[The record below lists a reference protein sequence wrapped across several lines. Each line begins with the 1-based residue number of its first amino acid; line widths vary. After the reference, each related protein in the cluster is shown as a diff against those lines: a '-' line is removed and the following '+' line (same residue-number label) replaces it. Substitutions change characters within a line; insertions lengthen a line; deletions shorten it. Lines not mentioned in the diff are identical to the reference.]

1 MSDGPAASP
10 ALHSAEAAQVAFES
24 AHAGMPLE
32 DASDAPDA
40 PQPLMAASPVNTL
53 SKPASHHNLAQQMQV
68 FLTRTDIAQ
77 SRKNRFYLQQ
87 VFELLSELDQHT
99 ARRGQLQ
106 TSLQETEAHIQ
117 RIRHSLVEI
126 AGDSVDAEN
135 EALAIA
141 QARAH
146 LAGLLRD
153 KIVQTFE

>member
-1 MSDGPAASP
+1 MSDGQPTGPSPQSAPLAPAP
-10 ALHSAEAAQVAFES
+10 EPEYHGGSAMDVEVELAE
-24 AHAGMPLE
+24 PT
-32 DASDAPDA
+32 
-40 PQPLMAASPVNTL
+40 PLMAPSFGATMASP
-53 SKPASHHNLAQQMQV
+53 SSHQNLAQKMQV
-68 FLTRTDIAQ
+68 FLTRTDIQQ

-87 VFELLSELDQHT
+87 VFELLSELDQHN

-106 TSLQETEAHIQ
+106 ASLQETDAHIQ

-126 AGDSVDAEN
+126 AGESVEAEN

-153 KIVQTFE
+153 KIVQEFE

>member
-10 ALHSAEAAQVAFES
+10 ALHSAAP
-24 AHAGMPLE
+24 AHAPGDSMDVDMPL
-32 DASDAPDA
+32 DGASDA
-40 PQPLMAASPVNTL
+40 PQPLMAASPVGAL
-53 SKPASHHNLAQQMQV
+53 SKPASHQNLAQQMQV

-126 AGDSVDAEN
+126 AGDSVEAES

-146 LAGLLRD
+146 LAALLRD
-153 KIVQTFE
+153 KIVQEFE

>member
-10 ALHSAEAAQVAFES
+10 ALHSAAP
-24 AHAGMPLE
+24 AHAPGDSAGVDMPLN
-32 DASDAPDA
+32 DAPDA
-40 PQPLMAASPVNTL
+40 PQPLMAASPVGAL
-53 SKPASHHNLAQQMQV
+53 SKPASHQNLAQQMQV

-106 TSLQETEAHIQ
+106 ISLQETEAHIQ

-126 AGDSVDAEN
+126 AGDSVEAEN

-146 LAGLLRD
+146 LAALLRD
-153 KIVQTFE
+153 KIVQEFE

>member
-1 MSDGPAASP
+1 MSDGPVASP
-10 ALHSAEAAQVAFES
+10 AASSAAPQVSLQAT
-24 AHAGMPLE
+24 MPLA
-32 DASDAPDA
+32 DVPSA
-40 PQPLMAASPVNTL
+40 PQPLAA
-53 SKPASHHNLAQQMQV
+53 AGHQHLAQQMQV
-68 FLTRTDIAQ
+68 FLTRTDIQQ

-106 TSLQETEAHIQ
+106 TSLEETNAHIQ
-117 RIRHSLVEI
+117 RIRQSLVQI

>member
-1 MSDGPAASP
+1 MSDGQPTGPSPQSAPLAPAP
-10 ALHSAEAAQVAFES
+10 EPEYHGGSAMEVEAELAD
-24 AHAGMPLE
+24 PT
-32 DASDAPDA
+32 
-40 PQPLMAASPVNTL
+40 PLMAPSFGATL
-53 SKPASHHNLAQQMQV
+53 APPSSHQNLAQKMQV
-68 FLTRTDIAQ
+68 FLTRTDIQQ

-87 VFELLSELDQHT
+87 VFELLSELDQHN

-106 TSLQETEAHIQ
+106 TSLQETDAHIQ

-126 AGDSVDAEN
+126 AGESVEAEN

-153 KIVQTFE
+153 KIVQEFE

>member
-1 MSDGPAASP
+1 MSDGQAASP
-10 ALHSAEAAQVAFES
+10 AVQTAAQTHAPDVS
-24 AHAGMPLE
+24 MHAGMHLQ
-32 DASDAPDA
+32 DAPGHTL
-40 PQPLMAASPVNTL
+40 PLTAASPLGAPST
-53 SKPASHHNLAQQMQV
+53 PASHQNLAQQMQV
-68 FLTRTDIAQ
+68 FLTRTDMQQ

-106 TSLQETEAHIQ
+106 SSLQETDAHIQ
-117 RIRHSLVEI
+117 RIRQSLVEI
-126 AGDSVDAEN
+126 AGDSVEAEN

-153 KIVQTFE
+153 KIVQEFE

>member
-1 MSDGPAASP
+1 MAASP
-10 ALHSAEAAQVAFES
+10 A
-24 AHAGMPLE
+24 
-32 DASDAPDA
+32 
-40 PQPLMAASPVNTL
+40 NIL
-53 SKPASHHNLAQQMQV
+53 SKPASHQNLAQQMQV

-99 ARRGQLQ
+99 ERRGQLQ
-106 TSLQETEAHIQ
+106 NSLQETEAHIQ

-126 AGDSVDAEN
+126 AGDSVEAEN

-146 LAGLLRD
+146 LAALLSD
-153 KIVQTFE
+153 KIVQEFE

>member
-1 MSDGPAASP
+1 MSDGQPTGPSP
-10 ALHSAEAAQVAFES
+10 QSEPLAQVPEYRTGS
-24 AHAGMPLE
+24 AIDVEFKQLDPT
-32 DASDAPDA
+32 
-40 PQPLMAASPVNTL
+40 PLMAPGLATTVAS
-53 SKPASHHNLAQQMQV
+53 ASSHQNLAQKMQV
-68 FLTRTDIAQ
+68 FLTRTDIQQ

-87 VFELLSELDQHT
+87 VFELLSELDQHN

-106 TSLQETEAHIQ
+106 TSLQETDAHIQ

-126 AGDSVDAEN
+126 AGESVEAEN

-153 KIVQTFE
+153 KIVQEFE

>member
-1 MSDGPAASP
+1 M
-10 ALHSAEAAQVAFES
+10 
-24 AHAGMPLE
+24 
-32 DASDAPDA
+32 
-40 PQPLMAASPVNTL
+40 PLMAPSFGATL
-53 SKPASHHNLAQQMQV
+53 APPSSHQNLAQKMQV
-68 FLTRTDIAQ
+68 FLTRTDIQQ

-99 ARRGQLQ
+99 ARLGQLQ
-106 TSLQETEAHIQ
+106 TSLQETEAHIK

-153 KIVQTFE
+153 KIVQEFE

>member
-1 MSDGPAASP
+1 MLDGQPDSP
-10 ALHSAEAAQVAFES
+10 APQSAPRDPSPEHRTDRAMGDEATQQDPV
-24 AHAGMPLE
+24 
-32 DASDAPDA
+32 
-40 PQPLMAASPVNTL
+40 PLMAQG
-53 SKPASHHNLAQQMQV
+53 PAHAIAAPTSHKNLAQQMQV

-99 ARRGQLQ
+99 VRRGQLQ

-126 AGDSVDAEN
+126 AGDSVEAES

-146 LAGLLRD
+146 LAALLRD
-153 KIVQTFE
+153 KIVQEFE

>member
-1 MSDGPAASP
+1 MSDGQAASP
-10 ALHSAEAAQVAFES
+10 AVQTAAQAHAPDVS
-24 AHAGMPLE
+24 MHAGMHLH
-32 DASDAPDA
+32 DAPG
-40 PQPLMAASPVNTL
+40 QTLPLTAASPLGAL
-53 SKPASHHNLAQQMQV
+53 STPASHQNLAQQMQV
-68 FLTRTDIAQ
+68 FLTRTDMQQ

-106 TSLQETEAHIQ
+106 SSLQETDAHIQ
-117 RIRHSLVEI
+117 RIRQSLVEI
-126 AGDSVDAEN
+126 AGDSVEAEN

-153 KIVQTFE
+153 KIVQEFA